1 MTYDQADE
9 VIKNLFELLLRRI
22 AFHETEL
29 ETSMKGSDFIFD
41 SVNLLYYKCYKTNL
55 NRGGSY
61 IDSPDWIKN
70 KKATMNPV
78 NNDDKYFHYAAI
90 VALNHEETV
99 RNRISKIKLFIN
111 KYNSKGINYSSGKD
125 DWKMSEK
132 NNVTIALNV
141 LHVKKIKYIS
151 CLNFK
156 TQLKK

>member
-1 MTYDQADE
+1 
-9 VIKNLFELLLRRI
+9 
-22 AFHETEL
+22 
-29 ETSMKGSDFIFD
+29 MKGSDFIFD
-41 SVNLLYYKCYKTNL
+41 SVNLLHYKCYKTNL

-70 KKATMNPV
+70 KKAAINPV
-78 NNDDKYFHYAAI
+78 NDDDKYFQYAAI
-90 VALNHEETV
+90 VALNHKEIV

-156 TQLKK
+156 TQLKT